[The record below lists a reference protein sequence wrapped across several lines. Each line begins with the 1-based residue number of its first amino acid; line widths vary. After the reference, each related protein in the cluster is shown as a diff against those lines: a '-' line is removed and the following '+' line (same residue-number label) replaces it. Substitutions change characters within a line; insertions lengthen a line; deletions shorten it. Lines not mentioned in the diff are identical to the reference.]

1 MALIQGTAL
10 SEDLYGSS
18 FKDSI
23 FGYGGRDTI
32 EGNAGNDYLV
42 GGQGNDTLYGEDGN
56 DTLSGESGSN
66 SLMGGY
72 GDDLYIIASN
82 SDSLYDYGG
91 LDTVQSLIYSYTLPT
106 NYYIEELVLGAG
118 AAYGYGNDYD
128 NKLTGN
134 NANNFLVGYSGE
146 DTLIGNNGDDTLKGG
161 DGDDNLSGGSG
172 KDIIQGYEDSYE
184 IDTLAGGSGADKFIL
199 GSASTTF
206 YLNGN
211 YSYAVV
217 NDFSATQGD
226 KIQING
232 PRGLY
237 FLVKDEDVIGG
248 PAKDTVVYIRESFGS
263 NDYFAVFPDTTNVN
277 LTRDFIVV

>member
-1 MALIQGTAL
+1 MAVIQGTAF

-23 FGYGGRDTI
+23 FGYDGNDTI
-32 EGNAGNDYLV
+32 EGNAGNDYLI
-42 GGQGNDTLYGEDGN
+42 GGRGNDTLDGEDGN

-66 SLMGGY
+66 SLNGGS

-91 LDTVQSLIYSYTLPT
+91 YDTVQSLVYSYTLPT
-106 NYYIEELVLGAG
+106 NYYIEDLVLGAG
-118 AAYGYGNDYD
+118 AAYGYGNNYD

-134 NANNFLVGYSGE
+134 NANNFLVGNNGE

-172 KDIIQGYEDSYE
+172 KDIIQGYEDDYE

-206 YLNGN
+206 YLNGKS
-211 YSYAVV
+211 SYAIV
-217 NDFSATQGD
+217 NDFSATQKD
-226 KIQING
+226 KIQVNG
-232 PRGLY
+232 PRSLY

-248 PAKDTVVYIRESFGS
+248 PAKDTVVYYNGSSGS
-263 NDYFAVFPDTTNVN
+263 NDYFAVFPDTTNIS